1 MLIEAKHIQ
10 KTYKNSRGIRVEAV
24 KDASLRLEE
33 GQTVGL
39 LGSSGSG
46 KSTIGQMLV
55 GQFPPDRG
63 EILYRGQPLK
73 YPYRG
78 AERREIQILYQ
89 HPEVSFNPRLTL
101 LRSMIEPYRLM
112 KRRVS
117 RETLIEDIR
126 QFGLYAEHLD
136 RFPGEL
142 SGGELQRAA
151 LARILVMEPR
161 MIVLDE
167 PTSMLDVISQA
178 QIIALLRTLQAE
190 QGLGFLFISHDI
202 ELSRMVCERIHHLE
216 NGVIAETENCRRAA
230 QPT

>member
-63 EILYRGQPLK
+63 EILYRG
-73 YPYRG
+73 

-101 LRSMIEPYRLM
+101 FRSMIEPYRLM

-178 QIIALLRTLQAE
+178 QVIQILRRVQETHHT
-190 QGLGFLFISHDI
+190 GYLFITHNETLCKAFSQRVYTI
-202 ELSRMVCERIHHLE
+202 SEGVVSER
-216 NGVIAETENCRRAA
+216 
-230 QPT
+230 